1 MDDFQVKTVQNIN
14 IRYQAASVGDRIF
27 AFLLDGFF
35 VVVYYLMVLLLLNNL
50 FGEADFPWIY
60 YSIFFLPVLLY
71 DLIFES
77 LMNGQSPG
85 KKILG
90 IRVVKMDGSRP
101 ELSNYLIRWIL
112 RFVDITLTFGGLALL
127 TILIAGKGQRIGDVA
142 ADTTVISENFPNDLG
157 TKFMVD
163 LPKDYIPK
171 YPQVTLLTDSQIH
184 DIRRIRNEALKEGE
198 FEILKKL
205 ATKTAMLLEIEQ
217 DQKSLQF
224 VDQVINDY
232 SYYTQ
237 N

>member
-35 VVVYYLMVLLLLNNL
+35 VVVYYISVLLLINNL

-60 YSIFFLPVLLY
+60 YSIFFLPVFLY

-85 KKILG
+85 KKIMG

-101 ELSNYLIRWIL
+101 ELSNFLIRWLL
-112 RFVDITLTFGGLALL
+112 RFVDITLSLGGLALL
-127 TILIAGKGQRIGDVA
+127 TILIAGKGQRIGDIA
-142 ADTTVISENFPNDLG
+142 ADTTVISENFLKDFG
-157 TKFMVD
+157 ARFMVD

-171 YPQVTLLTDSQIH
+171 YPQVTLLTDSQVH

-198 FEILKKL
+198 FEILKTL
-205 ATKTAMLLEIEQ
+205 ASKTALLLEIDQ